1 MFDDTGVLLVIDD
14 TSVLVVDASGG
25 SAVVAAAVAAVVAG
39 VLASLDERPCTS
51 TMVSSSMVNSSS
63 RSSISFSV
71 ECSCTV
77 LVLVV
82 GVVGVVVDEDDDIVV
97 VESDELVGFVA
108 LSRARSF
115 RYLIRSSSSSIDA
128 AAWWLY
134 NTEREIE
141 RIDDQTPPS
150 LSLSRTRAKGSRAR
164 EIGGGR
170 SRANGVRGRGRVS
183 E

>member
-1 MFDDTGVLLVIDD
+1 MIDD

-39 VLASLDERPCTS
+39 VLASLDETTCTS

-82 GVVGVVVDEDDDIVV
+82 GVGCVVVVDDDDDDIVV

>member
-1 MFDDTGVLLVIDD
+1 MIDD

-39 VLASLDERPCTS
+39 VLASLDETTCTS

-82 GVVGVVVDEDDDIVV
+82 GVGCVVVDEDDDIVV

-128 AAWWLY
+128 AWWLY

-141 RIDDQTPPS
+141 RVDDQTPPS
-150 LSLSRTRAKGSRAR
+150 LSLYHAHAQKDR
-164 EIGGGR
+164 EPER
-170 SRANGVRGRGRVS
+170 SVVAGAEPMVCAVEG

>member
-1 MFDDTGVLLVIDD
+1 VIDD

-39 VLASLDERPCTS
+39 VLASLDETTCTS

-82 GVVGVVVDEDDDIVV
+82 GVGCVVVVDDDDDDIVV

-128 AAWWLY
+128 AWWLY

-141 RIDDQTPPS
+141 RVDDQTPPS
-150 LSLSRTRAKGSRAR
+150 LSLYHAHAQKDREPERSVAGAEPMVRAVEG
-164 EIGGGR
+164 E
-170 SRANGVRGRGRVS
+170 
-183 E
+183 

>member
-39 VLASLDERPCTS
+39 VLASLDETTCTS

-82 GVVGVVVDEDDDIVV
+82 GVGCVVVDEDDDIVV

-128 AAWWLY
+128 AWWLY

-141 RIDDQTPPS
+141 RVDDQTPPS
-150 LSLSRTRAKGSRAR
+150 LSLYHAHAQKDR
-164 EIGGGR
+164 EPER
-170 SRANGVRGRGRVS
+170 SVAGAEPMVCAVEG